1 MKKVLQVVA
10 IDDHAVVLEGYHAIF
25 KSITQENYSLN
36 FVKAN
41 DCKSAYDVIIENEHD
56 PFDIAVVDY
65 SIPDYEEKGLRSGE
79 DMALLLRELMPLCK
93 IIMMSMHKEIDIL
106 NRVLSKIKPEGF
118 INKSDCTTDEL
129 FDGFKKVLDGNKFY
143 SKTIEEFQKKKDTEM
158 LLDELDVKIVKLL
171 SRGIKNKNLDKY
183 IPLTVSAIEKRKYR
197 IKRLL
202 EVEGGDEELI
212 LEVRNRGYI

>member
-25 KSITQENYSLN
+25 KSITQEKYLLN
-36 FVKAN
+36 FIKAN
-41 DCKSAYDVIIENEHD
+41 DCKSAYDVILENEYE
-56 PFDIAVVDY
+56 PFDVAVVDY

-79 DMALLLRELMPLCK
+79 DMALLLRQLMPSCK

-106 NRVLSKIKPEGF
+106 NRVLNKIKPEGF

-129 FDGFKKVLDGNKFY
+129 FDGFKKILNGDKFY
-143 SKTIEEFQKKKDTEM
+143 SKTIIEFQKKRDTEM

-212 LEVRNRGYI
+212 SEVRNRGYI